1 MDPSPPHLPGVPV
14 PPTDLSAPHTES
26 VVFLVLCSV
35 LFAVAIA
42 YGVYRLRKGDTYG
55 LLFLAG
61 GLLAGMLEPML
72 DYLGLLWFAA
82 DNVAIAVETFHRH
95 VPLYVV
101 MGYAFYFGGLS
112 YIAYRAMVAGK
123 SMNWFWGFFVFD
135 WLADLALQAT
145 GSALGLY
152 QYYGPQPL
160 LIFDV
165 PAWWFTIDSAMPV
178 IAGGTVYLMRHHLT
192 GWRPLVIIPL
202 VPGLYAG
209 INGAAGWP
217 VFAAL
222 NSDPATWVT
231 WTAGIATMA
240 LALLFRQLML
250 MAVEASR
257 VRDAAPEGGRAPRPV
272 AVAEARA
279 SASPAA

>member
-1 MDPSPPHLPGVPV
+1 MDPSPPHLPAVPV

-26 VVFLVLCSV
+26 VIFLVACSV
-35 LFAVAIA
+35 IFIVAIG
-42 YGVYRLRKGDTYG
+42 YGIYRMRKGDKLG

-61 GLLAGMLEPML
+61 GLLAGVLEPML

-112 YIAYRAMVAGK
+112 YIAYRAMVLGK
-123 SMNWFWGFFVFD
+123 STAWFWGFFAFD
-135 WLADLALQAT
+135 WLADLTLQAT
-145 GSALGLY
+145 GAALGLY
-152 QYYGPQPL
+152 QYYGPQPF

-165 PAWWFTIDSAMPV
+165 PMWWFTIDSAMPV
-178 IAGGTVYLMRHHLT
+178 VAGGTVYLMRDHLT

-202 VPGLYAG
+202 IPALYAG
-209 INGAAGWP
+209 INAAAGWP

-222 NSDPATWVT
+222 NSDPAEWVT
-231 WTAGIATMA
+231 WLAGAATIA
-240 LALLFRQLML
+240 LALLFRQMML

-257 VRDAAPEGGRAPRPV
+257 AREAATV
-272 AVAEARA
+272 A
-279 SASPAA
+279 PAAEEPGVRVPSHA